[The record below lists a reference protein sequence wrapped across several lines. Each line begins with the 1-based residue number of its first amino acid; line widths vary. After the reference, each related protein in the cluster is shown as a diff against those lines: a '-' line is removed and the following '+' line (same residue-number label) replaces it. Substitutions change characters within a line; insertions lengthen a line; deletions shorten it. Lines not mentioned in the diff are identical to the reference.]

1 MQFIQE
7 ERCGDM
13 LLKLLAMLF
22 QYGILYSFYGSIKER
37 VVQARAVSGLHIIPR
52 CSTDLVSTITMSV

>member
-1 MQFIQE
+1 
-7 ERCGDM
+7 M